1 MELDGETLREIVV
14 SVVAVSLFIV
24 AVVVIG
30 TNYGGSNLD
39 PTGGLALVASI
50 ALFVVLMALVG
61 VFLSR

>member
-14 SVVAVSLFIV
+14 SVIAVSLFI
-24 AVVVIG
+24 AAALYIG
-30 TNYGGSNLD
+30 TAYGGSNLD

-50 ALFVVLMALVG
+50 ALFVVLMAIVG

>member
-14 SVVAVSLFIV
+14 SVVAVSLFIAATV
-24 AVVVIG
+24 YIG
-30 TNYGGSNLD
+30 TSYGGSNLG

-50 ALFVVLMALVG
+50 ALFVVLMAIVG

>member
-1 MELDGETLREIVV
+1 MELDGETLREIIV

-24 AVVVIG
+24 AVLFIG
-30 TNYGGSNLD
+30 TSYGGSNLD

-61 VFLSR
+61 LFLSR